1 MSDNAKK
8 KIRVFKINTLD
19 KLKTIEKSHRH
30 EFDLE
35 YVNYAVDTSFEE
47 LVSSVVPDRQGVWKN
62 NLYYAISEHNPSQ
75 GIYKIC
81 RSAMDYIEEQY
92 TRDQIDILSLSSR
105 IEDNKIYLLTLVRV
119 YEDNITTENG
129 RPDMFSKFLKF
140 FDFIGESIIE
150 QQEIQTSKPGKLVVP
165 EEIKNFS
172 YTEEEKKKHKEQL
185 SKQQEVYK
193 NSSKDVPFL
202 NAIDNY
208 VPTKLPRPEDNIDL
222 VYDLRSGDM
231 DIQLITP
238 YEQFIS
244 IYEEILL
251 RLSNGTDKYQ
261 YFAVLKGDKNKESFM
276 QYIEAIVND
285 EYISTG
291 RLKRE
296 DKAALIDKLN
306 TALFKLYIIQPMIDD
321 PNVTDIKITAPDSI
335 RCRVKGKAY
344 ISNIEF
350 IDASDLNRFIE
361 SLAIRDN
368 ISLDVPAQTFTDNR
382 DEDYVLRFSFTSEYV
397 NSVDYSYVHIRKV
410 PRKKLLGPD
419 LIKAGMMDKKV
430 QDYLLDCAKNSRGVV
445 FAGPPGSG
453 KTVALNW
460 FLEEGYEQSA
470 EILVIQEND
479 ELFAYRKG
487 VMFEHV
493 VNYPEAGQKAV
504 DLEELGKLALV
515 AGANVFII
523 GEAKGPEICSAITL
537 SNSGCRTAITI
548 HSPSSTETIDKM
560 ADLAQR
566 GYSNDYDQAK
576 KSLKNF
582 QTIVYMKDFAVQE
595 ISEIT
600 GYNDTT
606 KEIEYK
612 YIYRKEQASEN

>member
-1 MSDNAKK
+1 MNDKKIYK
-8 KIRVFKINTLD
+8 KIRVLKINNLD
-19 KLKTIEKSHRH
+19 RLKKIENAHRR
-30 EFDLE
+30 EFDAE
-35 YVNYAVDTSFEE
+35 FISYALSTSFEE
-47 LVSSVVPDRQGVWKN
+47 IALKIKPDKYGEWKT
-62 NLYYAISEHNPSQ
+62 NLYYAITEHSPSQ

-81 RSAMDYIEEQY
+81 KKAVDYLESKYNNDE
-92 TRDQIDILSLSSR
+92 IDILSISSR
-105 IEDNKIYLLTLVRV
+105 IEDDKLYLMTLVRDYIPNDDFRRFV
-119 YEDNITTENG
+119 G
-129 RPDMFSKFLKF
+129 F
-140 FDFIGESIIE
+140 FDFIGEKP
-150 QQEIQTSKPGKLVVP
+150 IQKQVTIQSRPGKLIIP
-165 EEIKNFS
+165 DEIKNFK
-172 YTEEEKKKHKEQL
+172 YTQEQTEIHNEKVNRQNQAYLNASKE
-185 SKQQEVYK
+185 K
-193 NSSKDVPFL
+193 PFL
-202 NAIDNY
+202 NAIDEY
-208 VPTKLPRPEDNIDL
+208 EPTNLAKPEDSIDL
-222 VYDLRSGDM
+222 VYDLKSNEKELN
-231 DIQLITP
+231 LITP
-238 YEQFIS
+238 YEQFKA
-244 IYEEILL
+244 IYEEILI

-261 YFAVLKGDKNKESFM
+261 YFSVLKGDMNKDSFM
-276 QYIEAIVND
+276 AYIESIVDN
-285 EYISTG
+285 EYIRTG

-296 DKAALIDKLN
+296 DKAILLDKLN

-321 PNVTDIKITAPDSI
+321 PNVTDIKITGPDSI

-344 ISNIEF
+344 ISNITF
-350 IDASDLNRFIE
+350 IDDADLKRFIE
-361 SLAIRDN
+361 SLAVRNN
-368 ISLDVPAQTFTDNR
+368 ISLNVPAQTFTDNG
-382 DEDYVLRFSFTSEYV
+382 DKDYVLRFSFTSEYV
-397 NSVDYSYVHIRKV
+397 NSVDYSYIHIRKV
-410 PRKKLLGPD
+410 SRKKLLGKD

-430 QDYLLDCAKNSRGVV
+430 QDYLLDCAKHSRGVV

-493 VNYPEAGQKAV
+493 VNYAEDDKEPVTLE
-504 DLEELGKLALV
+504 DLGRLALV

-566 GYSNDYDQAK
+566 GYASDYDQAK
-576 KSLKNF
+576 RMLKSF

-600 GYNDTT
+600 GYNEKT
-606 KEIEYK
+606 KDMEYR
-612 YIYRKEQASEN
+612 YIYRKEDK